1 MPNLCAADKLLQTK
15 LREKEIKDALK
26 EKKHTEKEEK
36 EQVRV
41 AAAVAGWRQSLSR
54 SSATNVSCCAAA
66 AGVGAPGGSR
76 GRQV

>member
-1 MPNLCAADKLLQTK
+1 MLNPCADKLLQTK

-41 AAAVAGWRQSLSR
+41 SLLLVVAGWRQALAT
-54 SSATNVSCCAAA
+54 SAPRYPAVLLL
-66 AGVGAPGGSR
+66 V
-76 GRQV
+76 

>member
-1 MPNLCAADKLLQTK
+1 MLNPCADKLLQTK

-41 AAAVAGWRQSLSR
+41 AAAGHCWMARTCDISHK
-54 SSATNVSCCAAA
+54 VSCCAA